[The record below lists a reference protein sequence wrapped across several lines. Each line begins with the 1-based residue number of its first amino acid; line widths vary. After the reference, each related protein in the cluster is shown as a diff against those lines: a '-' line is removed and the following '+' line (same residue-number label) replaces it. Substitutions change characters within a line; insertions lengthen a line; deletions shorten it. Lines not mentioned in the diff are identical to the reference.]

1 MGGCGGKKTREK
13 RKAGTSTLGGKFSS
27 IGSSEEQKAN
37 HRIIVEKLAEVIP
50 LIRHVSSDDRLFLQ
64 DCKIKLNS
72 YGSAA
77 SFGWRQVE
85 AMVRIHTA
93 VKLKE
98 AEENENGKRHGT
110 SGKAAGPAD
119 R

>member
-85 AMVRIHTA
+85 AMMRIDTDA
-93 VKLKE
+93 MAKE
-98 AEENENGKRHGT
+98 ENGKRNRASSKGT
-110 SGKAAGPAD
+110 SPANH
-119 R
+119 